1 MKKKYICITA
11 LGLILL
17 SGCGNAIENNNVTT
31 VEEAS
36 TPSVALSTI
45 EAILP
50 WNQSITK
57 EKCNLFEKADLVSY
71 DEGSAQWKNDK
82 AMAQLQIKDN
92 MTYLTYQSQLGE
104 CNDIEFDYI
113 QPKMLANT
121 CFYEADINNDGIKEL
136 LLSYIQGTGT
146 GYSKGGMCIYDFE
159 KDKFIPLFSGKEKAY
174 DFTDEQKQDI
184 LSVIAEWNTR
194 GFKETENVEINN
206 ISDINTSV
214 FNPTLV
220 KSDGQYKIQVEI
232 LLPGADNYKNSK
244 TFYALFDYNDGN
256 LKLDSLYCR

>member
-1 MKKKYICITA
+1 MA
-11 LGLILL
+11 
-17 SGCGNAIENNNVTT
+17 
-31 VEEAS
+31 
-36 TPSVALSTI
+36 
-45 EAILP
+45 
-50 WNQSITK
+50 
-57 EKCNLFEKADLVSY
+57 SY

-104 CNDIEFDYI
+104 CNDREFDYI

-184 LSVIAEWNTR
+184 LSVIA
-194 GFKETENVEINN
+194 
-206 ISDINTSV
+206 
-214 FNPTLV
+214 
-220 KSDGQYKIQVEI
+220 
-232 LLPGADNYKNSK
+232 
-244 TFYALFDYNDGN
+244 
-256 LKLDSLYCR
+256 

>member
-1 MKKKYICITA
+1 M
-11 LGLILL
+11 
-17 SGCGNAIENNNVTT
+17 
-31 VEEAS
+31 
-36 TPSVALSTI
+36 
-45 EAILP
+45 
-50 WNQSITK
+50 
-57 EKCNLFEKADLVSY
+57 VSY

-121 CFYEADINNDGIKEL
+121 C
-136 LLSYIQGTGT
+136 
-146 GYSKGGMCIYDFE
+146 IYDFE
-159 KDKFIPLFSGKEKAY
+159 KDKLKPLFSGKEKAY

-184 LSVIAEWNTR
+184 LSVIAEWKTR

-256 LKLDSLYCR
+256 LKLDSLYCRQ

>member
-1 MKKKYICITA
+1 M
-11 LGLILL
+11 L

-50 WNQSITK
+50 WNQSIPK
-57 EKCNLFEKADLVSY
+57 EKCNLFEKADLASY

-159 KDKFIPLFSGKEKAY
+159 ILYTLLTSQLSFHLLCIYLLVISRSRCQPLY
-174 DFTDEQKQDI
+174 H
-184 LSVIAEWNTR
+184 
-194 GFKETENVEINN
+194 
-206 ISDINTSV
+206 
-214 FNPTLV
+214 
-220 KSDGQYKIQVEI
+220 
-232 LLPGADNYKNSK
+232 
-244 TFYALFDYNDGN
+244 
-256 LKLDSLYCR
+256 